1 MLNNSL
7 DKLNFRTKVDTKLSK
22 IATVGVN
29 ISGTYSKTERP
40 KNNFIDF
47 YRTPSFLPV
56 YHNAYSTDLTG
67 YTGFAR
73 GSHFNNIMTPTAWM
87 PMEIRCWMPTVTGY
101 WKNRLHLA
109 LPIIIRRA

>member
-40 KNNFIDF
+40 KI
-47 YRTPSFLPV
+47 TLLISIVLP
-56 YHNAYSTDLTG
+56 LFTG
-67 YTGFAR
+67 L
-73 GSHFNNIMTPTAWM
+73 SQ
-87 PMEIRCWMPTVTGY
+87 CV
-101 WKNRLHLA
+101 
-109 LPIIIRRA
+109 

>member
-1 MLNNSL
+1 MAGITNVQMSVSGGRKETKYFISAAYTKDQGVMLNNSL

-47 YRTPSFLPV
+47 YRTPLFYRSITM
-56 YHNAYSTDLTG
+56 HIAQT
-67 YTGFAR
+67 
-73 GSHFNNIMTPTAWM
+73 
-87 PMEIRCWMPTVTGY
+87 
-101 WKNRLHLA
+101 
-109 LPIIIRRA
+109 

>member
-47 YRTPSFLPV
+47 YRTPSLPV
-56 YHNAYSTDLTG
+56 YHNAYSTDRPDILDLQEVAILT
-67 YTGFAR
+67 
-73 GSHFNNIMTPTAWM
+73 I
-87 PMEIRCWMPTVTGY
+87 
-101 WKNRLHLA
+101 L
-109 LPIIIRRA
+109 